1 MHDVVSLFYSTALQD
16 SIGDEKMLTK
26 DELLT
31 IHGNWVNI
39 EDDKEVV
46 NVTIDEE
53 IEAIKK
59 EILENTYVDDDLEPE
74 VDVIAATI
82 DHNDKLTKALKKA
95 LKVRATVNTR
105 KST

>member
-16 SIGDEKMLTK
+16 SIANEKMLTK

-53 IEAIKK
+53 IA
-59 EILENTYVDDDLEPE
+59 N
-74 VDVIAATI
+74 
-82 DHNDKLTKALKKA
+82 
-95 LKVRATVNTR
+95 
-105 KST
+105 